1 MNINSLVRYHVEQ
14 RLNDDGISVN
24 NVTKNNN
31 FTALLSAS
39 DHSASFML
47 EETEAPEELQGV
59 ILLENAPEHGDILLI
74 DNQKYIV
81 QGIQKRLTA
90 KVARFY
96 ANLKIH

>member
-1 MNINSLVRYHVEQ
+1 MNELVRYHTEQ
-14 RLNDDGISVN
+14 RLQEDGISVT

-31 FTALLSAS
+31 FTALLSSS

-47 EETEAPEELQGV
+47 DETEATEELQGV

>member
-14 RLNDDGISVN
+14 RLNDDGIPVN

-31 FTALLSAS
+31 FTALLSSS
-39 DHSASFML
+39 DHSASFIMD
-47 EETEAPEELQGV
+47 ETEATAELQGV
-59 ILLENAPEHGDILLI
+59 TLLENAPEHGDILLI
-74 DNQKYIV
+74 ENQKYIV